1 MRIQGESHHSGYP
14 LASAAVRTVAPR
26 RDADAPRQNSRASL
40 AVYVAQQAPDAVE
53 GVSPHAQRA
62 IAAYTQND
70 MFEHRTQYAQL
81 LGVDVYV

>member
-1 MRIQGESHHSGYP
+1 MRIQGDQSHSVYP
-14 LASAAVRTVAPR
+14 LAPAALRTVAPP
-26 RDADAPRQNSRASL
+26 RDTGATRQNNRAPL
-40 AVYVAQQAPDAVE
+40 AAYVAQPTSEGVE
-53 GVSPHAQRA
+53 GVSRRAQRA